1 MIIMY
6 ARIVK
11 ILTVAHGNRVAMA
24 DLTLCVE
31 LQEMIAI
38 DGSLIIMVQDN
49 VMVNLLPSVVS
60 PKEEYA
66 ATMLHGIT

>member
-1 MIIMY
+1 MY

-24 DLTLCVE
+24 DLTLNVE

-38 DGSLIIMVQDN
+38 DGSLIMVVQDN
-49 VMVNLLPSVVS
+49 VIVNLLPSVVS
-60 PKEEYA
+60 PKECHA